1 MSATMNA
8 AAAARNKALLRV
20 LPWAVILVVWQGVRS
35 AGLVSPGLLPAPSQ
49 IVATAWAL
57 LLDGSLLRHVGA
69 SAGRVT
75 LGVLIGV
82 TLAVPAGFALG
93 RFVAVRTAFDPLVNF
108 FRALPPIALV
118 PLVIIYLGIGEA
130 AKISVLAFSAFFAA
144 VIVLYEGVSQIAP
157 IYTHVALTLGASQG
171 EVFRKVILPLAAPH
185 VLTALRVS
193 LGVAWAT
200 LVAAELVAA
209 QAGLGAMIQMAASF
223 FQLEVI
229 YVGIVAIGVVALSMD
244 FALRRLSR
252 RVLSWQE
259 RLPS

>member
-1 MSATMNA
+1 MSALVNP
-8 AAAARNKALLRV
+8 AAAARNKALLRA
-20 LPWAVILVVWQGVRS
+20 LPWVAILAVWQGVRS
-35 AGLVSPGLLPAPSQ
+35 AGLVSPGLLPSPPH
-49 IVATAWAL
+49 ILVTAWGL

-93 RFVAVRTAFDPLVNF
+93 RFAAVRAAFDPLVNF

-118 PLVIIYLGIGEA
+118 PLVIVYLGIGEA
-130 AKISVLAFSAFFAA
+130 AKIFVLAFSAFFAA

-157 IYTHVALTLGASQG
+157 IYTQVAQTLGATQG
-171 EVFRKVILPLAAPH
+171 EIFRKVILPAAAPH

-229 YVGIVAIGVVALSMD
+229 YVGVIAIGLVALSMD
-244 FALRRLSR
+244 YALRRLAD
-252 RVLSWQE
+252 
-259 RLPS
+259 RLLAWREGAPS